1 MCVHVH
7 VWDVSSMQIR
17 FRVGVRVRMPR
28 SCDMFPNYFL
38 YFYFYFSI
46 KIDLHFNILWLSFH
60 QKELL

>member
-1 MCVHVH
+1 MCVYVH

-17 FRVGVRVRMPR
+17 FRVGVRVRMTR